1 MDEAIKSAVECGGEV
16 IRKPWLST
24 FGLMAL
30 VSDATGATI
39 TLTEVEDAP
48 EEDVTEADDILG
60 VDAEFPQQ

>member
-1 MDEAIKSAVECGGEV
+1 
-16 IRKPWLST
+16 
-24 FGLMAL
+24 MAL